1 MKISYR
7 LLFINFI
14 IVLLILG
21 TSGFA
26 FYSILNNIITSQQSK
41 HLLNSTNSFVYQ
53 LETTFQ
59 DIDREFFLLHSSN
72 KAVSLNKDQF
82 SGAKL
87 DFVFSLQKDS
97 IIEAGNSYFSDI
109 VSLPG
114 EKFALKDFLN
124 SNPFIILKKF
134 QLEKGVSLYYG
145 RIIDTDFLNVLFAR
159 VNIDIAVVSNN
170 KTILT
175 SNEAANQSF
184 SFFLT
189 EASKDL
195 SLRNSFDIFSRMSE
209 SVDLYAT
216 IYRPRSNFIPENINF
231 IVFSKL
237 SESAD
242 LRNNLKYIMGVLG
255 FAALALSLILT
266 LIFTEKLR
274 KQIKTLNEATE
285 ITKTGNFHNRIKIK
299 SNDELGVLATAF
311 NTMLNELEKKEKIN
325 NEYSEFIALINQNP
339 TLNQVAENALNKII
353 KTGGFNVGAI
363 YNIQNNEITLTS
375 SYGIKGELFFSKG
388 KLDLFEPVL
397 LKQETLEL
405 NFEHDPP
412 QINAGLIKVE
422 IKNLLIIPI
431 IYNYKVIAIL
441 ELGSINKPSAEAMQ
455 YIEKIKEQLAIG
467 LTNATSL
474 VQLENLVVELKKLN
488 EDYQKQNLY
497 VTEQNETLLALHRN
511 LKEKADELEI
521 QKLKAE
527 ESTKLKSQFL
537 ASMSHELRTPLNS
550 IIGLTE
556 LIIEDKR
563 IIGKNRERITVIL
576 RNSQRLLK
584 LINDILDLSKVESGK
599 MEIQSETVQVEEI
612 LTEVYDSVNL
622 MAINKNL
629 TFGIIRNCDTNF
641 YIKTDRAKV
650 LQVLINLISN
660 AIKFTDRGSV
670 KLEISFLKNMHLEF
684 RIIDT
689 GIGISEED
697 QKIIFEEFR
706 QVDGTLTR
714 KYSGTGL
721 GLAICKKI
729 ALLLKGELSVSSR
742 LGDGSVFMFT
752 IPVNKVPFQE
762 AAEEEEEILEI
773 QPAQKGINLAICFE
787 SDIEVCSTYEQ
798 YLNSKGFEVEFV
810 NSVKKGI
817 ETIKVRQPSLVTINT
832 MLPDNNFMD
841 ILIGIKTNPLTRDIP
856 VNIVTINHERN
867 IGYGFPVFEY
877 VFDISHVDS
886 LESALLKIE
895 KLNRKRLTK
904 GILISKEEL
913 DCKNIAGIIDRED
926 INIKCIS
933 SNNYNLV
940 KIIESEPEFVVI
952 ELIAGS
958 KDAFTLMA
966 EIKTATEL
974 KNTPVIVF
982 SRREIEDDE
991 KALLADRCLEVA
1003 DKYHFHPL
1011 DSLRPIREQ
1020 IRIIEELKIMEV
1032 NPESA
1037 ILKAGEEEKEEGSGS
1052 EALGV
1057 VLIVDDDPDT
1067 LFTIS
1072 EIVEECNCKTILANN
1087 GIEALNVLQG
1097 TIPDLILLDIM
1108 MPGMDGF
1115 QTIKKIK
1122 ENRKWKSIPIYAVT
1136 AKAMLDDKQVIL
1148 KHGFDDY
1155 ISKPVSSNILAFKIQ
1170 KVINKS

>member
-7 LLFINFI
+7 LLFINFA

-26 FYSILNNIITSQQSK
+26 FYSILNNIISSQQSK

-59 DIDREFFLLHSSN
+59 DIDREFFLLHPSS
-72 KAVSLNKDQF
+72 KSVGLNKNLF

-97 IIEAGNSYFSDI
+97 VIDAEYSYFSDI

-114 EKFALKDFLN
+114 EKFSLNDFLT

-134 QLEKGVSLYYG
+134 SLEKGVTLFYG
-145 RIIDTDFLNVLFAR
+145 RIIDTDFLNVLFTR
-159 VNIDIAVVSNN
+159 INIDIAIVSNN

-175 SNEAANQSF
+175 SNEAANQSL

-195 SLRNSFDIFSRMSE
+195 SLKNSFDIYSRMTE
-209 SVDLYAT
+209 AADLYAT
-216 IYRPRSNFIPENINF
+216 IYRPRSNFIPQNINF
-231 IVFSKL
+231 LIFSRL
-237 SESAD
+237 NESAD
-242 LRNNLKYIMGVLG
+242 LRNNLKYIMAVLG
-255 FAALALSLILT
+255 FAALSLSLILT

-285 ITKTGNFHNRIKIK
+285 ITKTGNFHNRIKIQ
-299 SNDELGVLATAF
+299 SNDELGVLAVAF
-311 NTMLNELEKKEKIN
+311 NTMLNELEKKDKIN

-339 TLNQVAENALNKII
+339 TLSQVAENALNKII

-363 YNIQNNEITLTS
+363 YNIQNNDITLTS

-431 IYNYKVIAIL
+431 VYNYKVIAIL

-455 YIEKIKEQLAIG
+455 YIAKIKEQLAIG

-474 VQLENLVVELKKLN
+474 VQLENLVIELKKLN

-556 LIIEDKR
+556 LIMEDKR
-563 IIGKNRERITVIL
+563 IIGKNRERISVIL

-599 MEIQSETVQVEEI
+599 MEIQNETTQVEDI
-612 LTEVYDSVNL
+612 LTEIFDSVNL
-622 MAINKNL
+622 MAVNKNL
-629 TFGIIRNCDTNF
+629 AFTIIRSCNTDF
-641 YIKTDRAKV
+641 YIRTDRAKI
-650 LQVLINLISN
+650 LQVLINLLSN

-670 KLEISFLKNMHLEF
+670 KLEVSAPKDDRLEF
-684 RIIDT
+684 KIIDS

-729 ALLLKGELSVSSR
+729 AVLLKGELSVNSR
-742 LGDGSVFMFT
+742 LGEGSVFKF
-752 IPVNKVPFQE
+752 ILPIEKVPFYK
-762 AAEEEEEILEI
+762 AAEEESAAL
-773 QPAQKGINLAICFE
+773 QPVTKNSNLVVCFE
-787 SDIEVCSTYEQ
+787 DDIEIIAIFEQ
-798 YLNSKGFEVEFV
+798 YFNSKGFEVEFT
-810 NSVKKGI
+810 NSVKAGI
-817 ETIKVRQPSLVTINT
+817 EKVKTMQPSLITINT
-832 MLPDNNFMD
+832 AMPDINFAD
-841 ILIGIKTNPLTRDIP
+841 VLYSLKISPATRQIP
-856 VNIVTINHERN
+856 VSIVTINSEKN
-867 IGYGFPVFEY
+867 IGYGFG
-877 VFDISHVDS
+877 VFDYLFNVS
-886 LESALLKIE
+886 LDNSLPAALQKIE
-895 KLNRKRLTK
+895 KLNKKSPSK
-904 GILISKEEL
+904 GIIISGNEI
-913 DCKNIAGIIDRED
+913 DCKSLIGIINRED
-926 INIKCIS
+926 VSINCLTVK
-933 SNNYNLV
+933 NY
-940 KIIESEPEFVVI
+940 KIEKIADSEPDFILI
-952 ELIAGS
+952 ELLTETS
-958 KDAFTLMA
+958 NAFTMCA
-966 EIKTATEL
+966 EIKSISEL
-974 KNTPVIVF
+974 KSVPLMIYTQN
-982 SRREIEDDE
+982 EISGEDKE
-991 KALLADRCLEVA
+991 SLVKWCLEIA
-1003 DKYHFHPL
+1003 EKYHYHPL

-1020 IRIIEELKIMEV
+1020 LRMIEELKILEI
-1032 NPESA
+1032 NPA
-1037 ILKAGEEEKEEGSGS
+1037 AYIPKNEEPEET
-1052 EALGV
+1052 EAQTDENLGV

-1087 GIEALNVLQG
+1087 GIECLNVLQG
-1097 TIPDLILLDIM
+1097 TTPDLILLDIM

-1122 ENRKWKSIPIYAVT
+1122 ENKKWRSIPIYAVT